1 VHEIII
7 ESPIAVV
14 LLGAVILA
22 IIYHIVMYFYN
33 RDELLIHYLLYLFF
47 TGVFVLQRT
56 RFIYYWTNP
65 EIEKTIYDY
74 LNEPFQIIYLASYFN
89 FILQSIEVKKSK
101 NTFLYHSWIAIL
113 TILIGYSIIFVIAK
127 LFFKFENYFSSRL

>member
-1 VHEIII
+1 MHEIII

-47 TGVFVLQRT
+47 TGVFVL
-56 RFIYYWTNP
+56 
-65 EIEKTIYDY
+65 
-74 LNEPFQIIYLASYFN
+74 
-89 FILQSIEVKKSK
+89 
-101 NTFLYHSWIAIL
+101 
-113 TILIGYSIIFVIAK
+113 
-127 LFFKFENYFSSRL
+127 